1 MLADAGGVLAGA
13 GGGVSFERGVSL
25 VVAFFFELRRNMEN
39 MPLDLFDCVCVFVSP
54 LVSLLVVAVVVE
66 VAVLLLLLP
75 LLLLLLVVVVPPLVL
90 PNNFLPQLDTAAQ
103 SPLPPPL
110 PP

>member
-1 MLADAGGVLAGA
+1 MRGGVLAGA
-13 GGGVSFERGVSL
+13 AGGVSLERGVSL
-25 VVAFFFELRRNMEN
+25 VVDFFFELRRNIEK
-39 MPLDLFDCVCVFVSP
+39 MPLDFFDCVCVFVSPP
-54 LVSLLVVAVVVE
+54 LVSLLVVAVVVD
-66 VAVLLLLLP
+66 VAVLLLLL
-75 LLLLLLVVVVPPLVL
+75 LLVVPPPPLL

>member
-1 MLADAGGVLAGA
+1 MLADAGGVLAGAGGVVVDA

-66 VAVLLLLLP
+66 VAVLLLLL
-75 LLLLLLVVVVPPLVL
+75 LLVVPPLVL